1 MALHRFFKPAEVN
14 CQLNPAPVRD
24 ADEAV
29 ELSLN
34 TKPSS
39 KCRGEYA
46 KFTPEQQ
53 ANIACYGCMHGNK
66 AAIRHYSKELATRGN
81 L

>member
-29 ELSLN
+29 ELRLN
-34 TKPSS
+34 TKP
-39 KCRGEYA
+39 KDRPGY
-46 KFTPEQQ
+46 
-53 ANIACYGCMHGNK
+53 
-66 AAIRHYSKELATRGN
+66 LALFDMLIPRRRKLPILVDTRGN